1 MNIDIFEE
9 IKSRIN
15 LQTVVTGYGIEIN
28 RSGFCLCPF
37 HAEKTPS
44 MKIYD
49 NGFKCYGCGEG
60 GDMFVFVQKLFNLE
74 NPLDAAKK
82 INNDFGLN
90 VEFNHKPT
98 RQEFLSAKNIV
109 RERQEFE
116 HEEKVAINAFTEYFK
131 ILRDFNF
138 KYAPKTPGEVPDKR
152 FIEYCNNMDKLDYTL
167 NRFIELSHS
176 PMNERKAFL
185 KENENYLVEVAERIL
200 EIHKEQKLEKQ
211 ELLENTLSESES
223 KQKSQQQGDKKRTVV
238 INAFGGPG
246 AGKTTACLHIAA
258 QLKKRGFSAEY
269 VQEYA
274 KELTWDKNFEMLDG
288 SPQHQKLIFA
298 EQSKRLNRLVGKVD
312 FVVTDAPLLLNSVYL
327 DPSYSKKQAY
337 TKAVMER
344 FQKYD
349 NFCFVVGRDT
359 SYFETIGRTQSL
371 EESIQKDNE
380 IVQLLKD
387 NQVYFKTYSHD
398 ELNKVVDNAVKTHNR
413 ITGLKQEVPVGQKIS
428 PAQSKGDI
436 IGNTPYRNIENKS
449 YLKFSSVIAPKISD
463 ILTQKG
469 IPFSGRVQSR
479 LTTFTVNSKDLEK
492 LRSIAN
498 AVTNDYVNRNSP
510 QIIPSLSSTKQKT
523 VGQRQSVEMAAI
535 PRQQEMSL

>member
-1 MNIDIFEE
+1 MNTDIFEE

-211 ELLENTLSESES
+211 ELLENTLSENES

-238 INAFGGPG
+238 INAFGGLG

-258 QLKKRGFSAEY
+258 QLKKRGFVAEY

-288 SPQHQKLIFA
+288 SPEHQKLIFA
-298 EQSKRLNRLVGKVD
+298 EQAKRLNRLVGKVD

-510 QIIPSLSSTKQKT
+510 QIIPSLSSTNTKQKSSM
-523 VGQRQSVEMAAI
+523 QNSKPSKAVEEAI
-535 PRQQEMSL
+535 SI

>member
-1 MNIDIFEE
+1 MNTDIFEE

-15 LQTVVTGYGIEIN
+15 LRTVVTGYGIEIN

-211 ELLENTLSESES
+211 ELLENTLSENES

-288 SPQHQKLIFA
+288 SPEHQKLIFA
-298 EQSKRLNRLVGKVD
+298 EQSKRLNRLVGNVD

-398 ELNKVVDNAVKTHNR
+398 ELDKVVDNAVKTHNR

-510 QIIPSLSSTKQKT
+510 QIIPSLSSANTKQKSSM
-523 VGQRQSVEMAAI
+523 QNSKPSKAVEEAI
-535 PRQQEMSL
+535 SI

>member
-1 MNIDIFEE
+1 MNTDIFEE
-9 IKSRIN
+9 VKSRIN

-98 RQEFLSAKNIV
+98 RQEFLSSKNIV

-359 SYFETIGRTQSL
+359 SYFETIGRTQNL

-492 LRSIAN
+492 IRSIAN

-510 QIIPSLSSTKQKT
+510 QIIPSLSSTNTKQKSSM
-523 VGQRQSVEMAAI
+523 QNSKPSKAVEEAI
-535 PRQQEMSL
+535 SI

>member
-15 LQTVVTGYGIEIN
+15 LRTVVTGYGIEIN

-211 ELLENTLSESES
+211 ELLENTLSENES

-359 SYFETIGRTQSL
+359 SYFETIGRTQNL

-510 QIIPSLSSTKQKT
+510 QIIPSLSSTNTKQKSSM
-523 VGQRQSVEMAAI
+523 QNSKPSKAVEEAI
-535 PRQQEMSL
+535 SI

>member
-1 MNIDIFEE
+1 MNINIFEE

-211 ELLENTLSESES
+211 ELLENTLSENES

-288 SPQHQKLIFA
+288 SPEHQKLIFA
-298 EQSKRLNRLVGKVD
+298 EQAKRLNRLVGKVD

-398 ELNKVVDNAVKTHNR
+398 ELDKVVDNAVKTHNR

-510 QIIPSLSSTKQKT
+510 QIIPSLSSTNTKQKS
-523 VGQRQSVEMAAI
+523 SVQNSKPSKAVEEAI
-535 PRQQEMSL
+535 SI

>member
-1 MNIDIFEE
+1 MNTDIFEE

-211 ELLENTLSESES
+211 ELLENTLSENES

-258 QLKKRGFSAEY
+258 QLKKRGFVAEY

-288 SPQHQKLIFA
+288 SPEHQKLIFA
-298 EQSKRLNRLVGKVD
+298 EQAKRLNRLVGKVD

-510 QIIPSLSSTKQKT
+510 QIIPSLSSTNTKQKSSM
-523 VGQRQSVEMAAI
+523 QNSKPSKAVEEAI
-535 PRQQEMSL
+535 SI

>member
-1 MNIDIFEE
+1 MNTDIFEE
-9 IKSRIN
+9 VKSRIN

-28 RSGFCLCPF
+28 RSGFSLCPF

-60 GDMFVFVQKLFNLE
+60 GDMFVFVQKIFNLE

-185 KENENYLVEVAERIL
+185 KENEDYLVEVAERLL

-211 ELLENTLSESES
+211 ELLENTLSENES
-223 KQKSQQQGDKKRTVV
+223 KQKSQQQIDKKRTIV

-246 AGKTTACLHIAA
+246 AGKTTACLHIAS

-327 DPSYSKKQAY
+327 DPSYSKKQDY
-337 TKAVMER
+337 EKAVMER

-359 SYFETIGRTQSL
+359 SYFETIGRTQNL

-469 IPFSGRVQSR
+469 IPFSGRVQSK

-498 AVTNDYVNRNSP
+498 AVTSDYVNRNSP
-510 QIIPSLSSTKQKT
+510 QIIPSLSSTNTKQKSSI
-523 VGQRQSVEMAAI
+523 QNSKPSKAVEEAI
-535 PRQQEMSL
+535 SI

>member
-1 MNIDIFEE
+1 MNTDIFEE

-15 LQTVVTGYGIEIN
+15 LRTVVTGYGIEIN

-37 HAEKTPS
+37 HEEKTPS

-211 ELLENTLSESES
+211 ELLENTLSENES

-288 SPQHQKLIFA
+288 SPEHQKLIFA
-298 EQSKRLNRLVGKVD
+298 EQAKRLNRLVGKVD

-349 NFCFVVGRDT
+349 NFCFVVGRDM

-387 NQVYFKTYSHD
+387 NQIYFKTYSHD

-510 QIIPSLSSTKQKT
+510 QIIPSLSSTNTKQKSSM
-523 VGQRQSVEMAAI
+523 QNSKPSKAVEEAI
-535 PRQQEMSL
+535 SI

>member
-9 IKSRIN
+9 IKLRIN
-15 LQTVVTGYGIEIN
+15 LRTVVTGYGIEIN

-60 GDMFVFVQKLFNLE
+60 GDMFVFVQKFFNLE

-211 ELLENTLSESES
+211 ELLENTLSENES

-288 SPQHQKLIFA
+288 SPEHQKLIFA
-298 EQSKRLNRLVGKVD
+298 EQTKRLNRLVGKVD

-398 ELNKVVDNAVKTHNR
+398 ELDKVVDNAVKTHNR

-510 QIIPSLSSTKQKT
+510 QIIPSLSSTNTKQKS
-523 VGQRQSVEMAAI
+523 SVQNSKPSKAVEEAI
-535 PRQQEMSL
+535 SI

>member
-1 MNIDIFEE
+1 MNTDIFEE

-15 LQTVVTGYGIEIN
+15 LRTVVTGYGIEIN

-211 ELLENTLSESES
+211 ELLENTLSENES
-223 KQKSQQQGDKKRTVV
+223 KQKSQKQGDKKRTIV

-288 SPQHQKLIFA
+288 SPEHQKLIFA
-298 EQSKRLNRLVGKVD
+298 EQAKRLNRLVGKVD

-398 ELNKVVDNAVKTHNR
+398 ELDKVVDNAVKTHNR

-510 QIIPSLSSTKQKT
+510 QIIPSLSSTNTKQKS
-523 VGQRQSVEMAAI
+523 SVQNSKPSKAVEEAI
-535 PRQQEMSL
+535 SI

>member
-15 LQTVVTGYGIEIN
+15 LRTVVTGYGIEIN

-98 RQEFLSAKNIV
+98 RQEFLSSKNIV

-359 SYFETIGRTQSL
+359 SYFETIGRTQNL

-523 VGQRQSVEMAAI
+523 VGQRQSVEMA
-535 PRQQEMSL
+535 L

>member
-1 MNIDIFEE
+1 MNTDIFEE

-15 LQTVVTGYGIEIN
+15 LRTVVTGYGIEIN

-211 ELLENTLSESES
+211 ELLENTLSENES

-288 SPQHQKLIFA
+288 SPEHQKLIFA
-298 EQSKRLNRLVGKVD
+298 EQAKRLNRLVGKVD

-398 ELNKVVDNAVKTHNR
+398 ELDKVVDNAVKTHNR

-510 QIIPSLSSTKQKT
+510 QIIPSLSSTNTKQKSSM
-523 VGQRQSVEMAAI
+523 QNSKPSKAVEEAI
-535 PRQQEMSL
+535 SI